1 MPRHLVLLL
10 KLLLLG
16 LGTGQLFRLLL
27 LLAHA
32 DQWNSAPAS
41 EVLLACF
48 DRGLLFDLYV
58 NAWLLLLP
66 AIMLGARHALGSTR
80 HFPIAAARWVYTA
93 CFVFLLLCG
102 CADLPFY
109 AYTNMRLNDMA
120 LSTAGTLEQTVKE
133 LVSTPPY
140 LLALLAFGV
149 ASWAAVRWI
158 GRLFRSMEQP
168 DRPTGPL
175 ARITWLLVM
184 LCLLVIGIRGT
195 TDFDDA
201 PLTAEDAYF
210 SDTPF
215 LNQLGTNAPFSLLS
229 SFTEEHVALMEPALA
244 LEQARAYLGLSD
256 QRYTSPI
263 ARDVTYAAPPRKRNV
278 VLILVESLSANRL
291 QRFGHPK
298 VLMPFTEQLMD
309 SSLVFDRFYSA
320 GTRTC
325 NGIFS
330 TLYGL
335 PALGEQHPLAHP
347 SMTSQS
353 FYGLPQILR
362 EAGYGTFFFYPGDP
376 RFDNMNG
383 FLPSNGFERFIS
395 QNDFAPEVP
404 RNSWGVTDRALYTK
418 ALDELAGAPAP
429 FFATIM
435 TISSHK
441 GYNVPDDI
449 PGFRAPSD
457 ASDENIY
464 SYADRALADFFA
476 EARTQPWY
484 DSTVFV
490 VLGDHGQRFD
500 PVYEVPLA
508 YHHVPL
514 IIYTPGMVAA
524 RTEHGHGSQPDVPS
538 TVLALLRL
546 PHTNNMLGRD
556 LLAAPATLTYFGSDA
571 RLCAIDERYY
581 WIRSGEVERLYDHAA
596 RSTTDLTA
604 VQPARAK
611 ALRTHAMGMVQTAQ
625 WLVDHKLVGKPVVA
639 SSVSP

>member
-1 MPRHLVLLL
+1 MLLL

-16 LGTGQLFRLLL
+16 LVTGQLFRLLL

-32 DQWNSAPAS
+32 EQWTRAPAS
-41 EVLLACF
+41 EVVLACF

-58 NAWLLLLP
+58 NAWMLLLP
-66 AIMLGARHALGSTR
+66 SIMLGARHALGSKR
-80 HFPIAAARWVYTA
+80 HFPIVAARWVYTVP
-93 CFVFLLLCG
+93 FVFLLLCS

-140 LLALLAFGV
+140 LLALLAFGL
-149 ASWAAVRWI
+149 ASWVAVRSI
-158 GRLFRSMEQP
+158 RRLFRTMEQP
-168 DRPTGPL
+168 ERTVAPL
-175 ARITWLLVM
+175 VRIAWLLVT
-184 LCLLVIGIRGT
+184 LLVLVIGIRGT
-195 TDFDDA
+195 IDFDDA

-229 SFTEEHVALMEPALA
+229 SFTEEHVALMGPSLA
-244 LEQARAYLGLSD
+244 MEHARSYLDLKD

-263 ARDVTYAAPPRKRNV
+263 ARDVTFSAAPRDRNV
-278 VLILVESLSANRL
+278 VLILVESLSAERL
-291 QRFGHPK
+291 HRFGHPK
-298 VLMPFTEQLMD
+298 VLMPFLEQLMD
-309 SSLVFDRFYSA
+309 SSLVFDRFFSA

-347 SMTSQS
+347 SMTSQP
-353 FYGLPQILR
+353 FYGLPHILR

-383 FLPSNGFERFIS
+383 FLPSNGFDRFVT
-395 QNDFAPEVP
+395 QNDFPPEVP
-404 RNSWGVTDRALYTK
+404 RNSWGVTDRALYTRVLSD
-418 ALDELAGAPAP
+418 LDTLPAP

-449 PGFRAPSD
+449 PGFAPTSD

-464 SYADRALADFFA
+464 EYADRALADFFA
-476 EARTQPWY
+476 AARKEPWY
-484 DSTVFV
+484 DSTLFV

-514 IIYTPGMVAA
+514 IVHAPGLVEP
-524 RTEHGHGSQPDVPS
+524 RTEHGFGSQPDVPS

-556 LLAAPATLTYFGSDA
+556 LLSAPAPLTYFGSDA

-581 WIRSGEVERLYDHAA
+581 WIRSGEVERLYEHGA

-604 VQPARAK
+604 AQPSRARD
-611 ALRTHAMGMVQTAQ
+611 LRTHAMGMVQTAQ
-625 WLVDHKLVGKPVVA
+625 WLVDHKLVGKPVPETSGA
-639 SSVSP
+639 P